1 MVRPVNGLTL
11 LVGSFVVFIVMSF
24 WMALSNFVP
33 HTGNWLIDWFREDQY
48 YCLLLPLTLP
58 VTLVVSYLKW
68 FTSTLFQH
76 N

>member
-1 MVRPVNGLTL
+1 MVRPISGLTL
-11 LVGSFVVFIVMSF
+11 LLGGFFVFVVMSF
-24 WMALSNFVP
+24 WMVLSNFVP
-33 HTGNWLIDWFREDQY
+33 HTSNWLIDWLREDQY
-48 YCLLLPLTLP
+48 YCLLLPLTVP